1 MLNETK
7 HVKINVQGM
16 TCAAC
21 SASVERA
28 LRRVDGVVQATVN
41 LATNSATVLCDPS
54 VSPEHLVEVVNKTG
68 FTAAL
73 ADEDEVNVALTHT
86 ISKRD

>member
-1 MLNETK
+1 MELKERMILLNETK

-28 LRRVDGVVQATVN
+28 LRRVDGVVQAT
-41 LATNSATVLCDPS
+41 
-54 VSPEHLVEVVNKTG
+54 
-68 FTAAL
+68 
-73 ADEDEVNVALTHT
+73 
-86 ISKRD
+86 

>member
-1 MLNETK
+1 MELKERMILLNETK

-41 LATNSATVLCDPS
+41 LATNSATVL
-54 VSPEHLVEVVNKTG
+54 
-68 FTAAL
+68 
-73 ADEDEVNVALTHT
+73 
-86 ISKRD
+86 

>member
-1 MLNETK
+1 MELKERMILLNETK

-54 VSPEHLVEVVNKTG
+54 VSP
-68 FTAAL
+68 
-73 ADEDEVNVALTHT
+73 
-86 ISKRD
+86 

>member
-1 MLNETK
+1 MNKRIDKVMELKERMILLNETK

-41 LATNSATVLCDPS
+41 LATNSVRKVKC
-54 VSPEHLVEVVNKTG
+54 V
-68 FTAAL
+68 
-73 ADEDEVNVALTHT
+73 
-86 ISKRD
+86 R